1 LSESIGSDADGVLN
15 IILRSMDTIII
26 VWIVVIIAIQIF
38 SLIKSKNSDWFNTL
52 RVSLKDDLHTFKDEI
67 SERINDKFEKLFKE
81 NKENETTLRTSIETT
96 VSKFLKDAL
105 EKIAMTLDSM
115 KLSLSQKFDDLNTT
129 TKNQLD
135 SISKRVDERLESGF
149 KKTEETFKNLL
160 EKMVKIDEA
169 QKNLDKISVEITQ
182 LQNVLSN
189 NKTRWIFGEIQLE
202 HIMSKVFGESS
213 GLYETQYKM
222 KDGTLA
228 DFVVKTEQGLIPIDA
243 KFSLSYYERMY
254 NEELSEEERKQA
266 KKDFK
271 TALKRQIDET
281 TKYIQPIDTIESAFM
296 FVPAEAIFAEVYAYH
311 RDVIEYGYTKGINIV
326 WPATIMAM
334 LSIIFLSIKSQETQ
348 KNAIQIKWYLKWL
361 WDEFKRFRGRWDDF
375 TKHYEKVTQDL
386 GKIDTTAKKIINKF
400 DWIQELRFEEIEAL
414 PNHSEDIR

>member
-1 LSESIGSDADGVLN
+1 
-15 IILRSMDTIII
+15 MDIAIII
-26 VWIVVIIAIQIF
+26 WIAVIIWLQIF
-38 SLIKSKNSDWFNTL
+38 NLTKGKDTDGLSKLKD
-52 RVSLKDDLHTFKDEI
+52 SLKDDLHNFKDEI

-105 EKIAMTLDSM
+105 ERISTTLDTM
-115 KLSLSQKFDDLNTT
+115 KTSLSQKFDDLNTT

-135 SISKRVDERLESGF
+135 SISKRVDERLDSWF

-254 NEELSEEERKQA
+254 NEELPEEERKQA

-271 TALKRQIDET
+271 VALKKQIDET
-281 TKYIQPIDTIESAFM
+281 AKYIQPTDTIESAFM
-296 FVPAEAIFAEVYAYH
+296 FVPAEAIFAEIHAYNQDVLEYAY
-311 RDVIEYGYTKGINIV
+311 TKRINIV
-326 WPATIMAM
+326 GPSSVVAM

-348 KNAIQIKWYLKWL
+348 KNAIQIKGYLKWL
-361 WDEFKRFRGRWDDF
+361 GDEFKRFRWRWDDF
-375 TKHYEKVTQDL
+375 TKHYEKVTEDL
-386 GKIDTTAKKIINKF
+386 GKIDTTAKKIITKF
-400 DWIQELRFEEIEAL
+400 DWIQELKFDEIEAL
-414 PNHSEDIR
+414 PGDGEEVE

>member
-1 LSESIGSDADGVLN
+1 
-15 IILRSMDTIII
+15 MDTIIVIWIVII
-26 VWIVVIIAIQIF
+26 VWLQIF
-38 SLIKSKNSDWFNTL
+38 NLARSRNNDWFAPL
-52 RVSLKDDLHTFKDEI
+52 KDSLKDDFYKFKDEI
-67 SERINDKFEKLFKE
+67 SERINEKFEKLFKE

-105 EKIAMTLDSM
+105 EKISTTLDTM
-115 KLSLSQKFDDLNTT
+115 KTSLSQKFDDLNVT

-135 SISKRVDERLESGF
+135 SISKRVDERLDSWF

-189 NKTRWIFGEIQLE
+189 NKTRGIFGEIQLE
-202 HIMSKVFGESS
+202 HIMSKVFGEWSW
-213 GLYETQYKM
+213 LYETQYKM

-228 DFVVKTEQGLIPIDA
+228 DFVVKTEQWLIPIDA

-254 NEELSEEERKQA
+254 NEELSEEDRKQA

-271 TALKRQIDET
+271 VALKKQIDET
-281 TKYIQPIDTIESAFM
+281 SKYIQPIETIESAFM
-296 FVPAEAIFAEVYAYH
+296 FVPAEAIFAEIHAYNQDILDYAYS
-311 RDVIEYGYTKGINIV
+311 KKINIV
-326 WPATIMAM
+326 GPSSVIAM

-348 KNAIQIKWYLKWL
+348 KNAIQIKWYLSSL
-361 WDEFKRFRGRWDDF
+361 GDEFKRFRWRRDDF
-375 TKHYEKVTQDL
+375 TKHYEKVTEDL
-386 GKIDTTAKKIINKF
+386 WKIDNTAKKIISKF
-400 DWIQELRFEEIEAL
+400 DGIQELKFEEMDIL
-414 PNHSEDIR
+414 PNNEEDF

>member
-1 LSESIGSDADGVLN
+1 MDA
-15 IILRSMDTIII
+15 II
-26 VWIVVIIAIQIF
+26 VIWIVVIIWLQIF
-38 SLIKSKNSDWFNTL
+38 NLAKARNSDGL
-52 RVSLKDDLHTFKDEI
+52 GSLKDSLKDDFYKFKDEI
-67 SERINDKFEKLFKE
+67 SERINEKFEKLFKE

-105 EKIAMTLDSM
+105 EKISTTLDTM
-115 KLSLSQKFDDLNTT
+115 KTWLSQKFDDLNTT

-135 SISKRVDERLESGF
+135 SISKRVDERLDSWF

-189 NKTRWIFGEIQLE
+189 NKTRGIFGEIQLE
-202 HIMSKVFGESS
+202 HIMSKVFGEWSW
-213 GLYETQYKM
+213 LYETQYKM

-228 DFVVKTEQGLIPIDA
+228 DFIVKTEQWLIPIDA

-254 NEELSEEERKQA
+254 NEELSEEDRKQA

-271 TALKRQIDET
+271 LALKKQIDET
-281 TKYIQPIDTIESAFM
+281 SKYIQPTETIESAFM
-296 FVPAEAIFAEVYAYH
+296 FVPAEAIFAEIHAYNQDILDYAYS
-311 RDVIEYGYTKGINIV
+311 KKINIV
-326 WPATIMAM
+326 GPSSVMAM

-348 KNAIQIKWYLKWL
+348 KNAIQIKWYLSSL
-361 WDEFKRFRGRWDDF
+361 WEEFKRFRWRWDEF
-375 TKHYEKVTQDL
+375 TKHYEKVTEDL
-386 GKIDTTAKKIINKF
+386 WKIDTTAKKIINKF
-400 DWIQELRFEEIEAL
+400 DGIQELKFEEIDAL
-414 PNHSEDIR
+414 PNNEDES

>member
-1 LSESIGSDADGVLN
+1 
-15 IILRSMDTIII
+15 
-26 VWIVVIIAIQIF
+26 
-38 SLIKSKNSDWFNTL
+38 L

-189 NKTRWIFGEIQLE
+189 NKTR
-202 HIMSKVFGESS
+202 
-213 GLYETQYKM
+213 
-222 KDGTLA
+222 
-228 DFVVKTEQGLIPIDA
+228 
-243 KFSLSYYERMY
+243 
-254 NEELSEEERKQA
+254 
-266 KKDFK
+266 
-271 TALKRQIDET
+271 
-281 TKYIQPIDTIESAFM
+281 
-296 FVPAEAIFAEVYAYH
+296 
-311 RDVIEYGYTKGINIV
+311 
-326 WPATIMAM
+326 
-334 LSIIFLSIKSQETQ
+334 
-348 KNAIQIKWYLKWL
+348 
-361 WDEFKRFRGRWDDF
+361 
-375 TKHYEKVTQDL
+375 
-386 GKIDTTAKKIINKF
+386 
-400 DWIQELRFEEIEAL
+400 
-414 PNHSEDIR
+414 